1 MSRPSP
7 ALRLWVPVVA
17 SAVVQLPAAAWAV
30 RLEQADAA
38 SAALTLGMAALGP
51 LALIAARRAPGI
63 VVVLCG
69 AAALVLFLVG
79 IGGGPPPIAFAFALV
94 GAVVRGA
101 RVWAWA
107 VLAVAWSS
115 ALVLAVV
122 LPSEP
127 WHPPRIA
134 ATTLGLLFVTALGE
148 AARGRRE
155 RLRMHRETLERRRRS
170 AAEEERLR
178 IARELHDVLAHSLSQ
193 INVQAG
199 VGLHLAEAQPER
211 AAEALASIKA
221 ASKSALDEVRAVLG
235 ILRSEGEDAPR
246 APHPGTAELGAL
258 VAGTRLPG
266 VAVEYVDELA
276 GAEVPAPVGAAAYRI
291 VQEALTNVARHG
303 QGVTRVRVRVGV
315 ADGHLHLEVRDDGR
329 PAPAEPGRG
338 LLGMRERTELLD
350 GSFHTAFDDGFVVRA
365 EIPMTEAP

>member
-1 MSRPSP
+1 
-7 ALRLWVPVVA
+7 
-17 SAVVQLPAAAWAV
+17 
-30 RLEQADAA
+30 
-38 SAALTLGMAALGP
+38 
-51 LALIAARRAPGI
+51 
-63 VVVLCG
+63 
-69 AAALVLFLVG
+69 
-79 IGGGPPPIAFAFALV
+79 
-94 GAVVRGA
+94 
-101 RVWAWA
+101 WAWA

-127 WHPPRIA
+127 WHPPRIAATTLGLLFVTALGEAARGRRERLRMHRETLERRRRSAAEEERLRIARALRAVGGPRALGPAGVLPSETWHPPRIA

-221 ASKSALDEVRAVLG
+221 ASKSAVDEVRAVLG

-258 VAGTRLPG
+258 VAGTRLP
-266 VAVEYVDELA
+266 
-276 GAEVPAPVGAAAYRI
+276 
-291 VQEALTNVARHG
+291 
-303 QGVTRVRVRVGV
+303 
-315 ADGHLHLEVRDDGR
+315 
-329 PAPAEPGRG
+329 
-338 LLGMRERTELLD
+338 
-350 GSFHTAFDDGFVVRA
+350 
-365 EIPMTEAP
+365 